1 MSSPPTGEQFQSLL
15 RDFAQAQGLQTAEDA
30 WGLEFEADGSTV
42 LVMAHPRQD
51 DHIMVEVQVSD
62 LSERAEPL
70 SAAALMMLHQI
81 NDAARLEHGW
91 FITISPEQSLL
102 IQHSQPVAPTDASQ
116 LEALLAE
123 GIDRAAAL
131 RGLID
136 LPPDEE
142 AASAPLQAESHHF
155 IRG

>member
-1 MSSPPTGEQFQSLL
+1 MSSHPAGEQFQSLL
-15 RDFAQAQGLQTAEDA
+15 RDFAQAQGLQTTEEA
-30 WGLEFEADGSTV
+30 WGLEFESDGSIV
-42 LVMAHPRQD
+42 LVMAHPRKD
-51 DHIMVEVQVSD
+51 DQLLVEVQVSN
-62 LSERAEPL
+62 LAERPEPL
-70 SAAALMMLHQI
+70 SAASLMMLHQI

-91 FITISPEQSLL
+91 FITISPEQTLQ
-102 IQHSQPVAPTDASQ
+102 IQHSQPVAETDASQ